1 MIRDAQL
8 ERVLSAERAWAEAM
22 SRTDETTT
30 ALSDAIGDVPSEAQ
44 REDEIEVELAKLN
57 VAVQSMLARVHEF
70 SQKHL
75 NSIGDDAQ
83 LANVDL
89 QNVLQKQQQTLQMLS
104 NMSKSLHDTAK
115 AVIRKIGG

>member
-1 MIRDAQL
+1 MIKDAQL
-8 ERVLSAERAWAEAM
+8 ARVLSAERAWAEAM
-22 SRTDETTT
+22 SRTDETLA
-30 ALSDAIGDVPSEAQ
+30 ALSDAIGDVPTEAQ
-44 REDEIEVELAKLN
+44 HEDDIDVELAKLN
-57 VAVQSMLARVHEF
+57 DAVQSMLARVHEF

>member
-1 MIRDAQL
+1 MIKDAQL
-8 ERVLSAERAWAEAM
+8 ARILSAERAWAEAM
-22 SRTDETTT
+22 SRTDETLA
-30 ALSDAIGDVPSEAQ
+30 ALSDAIGDAQSEAQ
-44 REDEIEVELAKLN
+44 HEDDLDVELAKLN
-57 VAVQSMLARVHEF
+57 DAVQSALARVHEF
-70 SQKHL
+70 AEEQL

-89 QNVLQKQQQTLQMLS
+89 QNVLQKQQQMLQMLS